1 VSVHRLC
8 VTQDLTIYTALEVKP
23 LLLEALTAN
32 GGVELDLSQVAEIDT
47 AGVQL
52 LILLKREAQLA
63 NKICKIIAHSPA
75 VHQTIDFCNLA
86 AFFGDPMVISASER
100 V

>member
-1 VSVHRLC
+1 MSLHRLALA
-8 VTQDLTIYTALEVKP
+8 QDLTIYTAAETKP
-23 LLLEALTAN
+23 LLLEALKTN
-32 GGVELDLSQVAEIDT
+32 GGLELDLSQVGEIDT

-52 LILLKREAQLA
+52 LVLTKREALA
-63 NKICKIIAHSPA
+63 AGKECKIVAHSPA

-86 AFFGDPMVISASER
+86 AFFGDPMVISAKGQ